1 MAYNISEISGDFE
14 TKNDVFKALFE
25 RQEKI
30 IDIKKSQTYKS
41 IEKGV
46 AVNYDI
52 EAIKEFSTES
62 GFIYPIVSSC
72 NWFDSHKDVHFP
84 GCFNKTVKEQQG
96 KVKYILDHNLAYDSV
111 LAWAKDVEMFI
122 ENIQLKQLNKTES
135 GVVECLCFKI
145 SEEAIIRK
153 DVLASIKNKVED
165 FQNSIR
171 MTYHKV
177 KLGMKSDN
185 KEHRVEREY
194 YEKRISE
201 IINKG
206 EAEENGY
213 FWGVEELG
221 IYKEASLV
229 VAGGSNSATSILVP
243 AKEKVSQ
250 KKIWI
255 M

>member
-1 MAYNISEISGDFE
+1 MAYKISEISGDFE
-14 TKNDVFKALFE
+14 NKEDVFKALFE
-25 RQEKI
+25 SQDKI
-30 IDIKKSQTYKS
+30 IDLKKSQTYKS
-41 IEKGV
+41 VEKGSGILF
-46 AVNYDI
+46 DFETQKSFEI
-52 EAIKEFSTES
+52 EQ

-84 GCFNKTVKEQQG
+84 GCFNKTIKEQAG

-122 ENIQLKQLNKTES
+122 ENIELKQLNKTES

-145 SEEAIIRK
+145 SEEYIIRK

-201 IINKG
+201 IINKD
-206 EAEENGY
+206 EAEENGF